1 MNIIAA
7 HSCNTSLPVHNLT
20 CASQMI
26 DGDNPS
32 LTHMPQI
39 KNDNLNDHLSS
50 HKQNDSCT
58 YVSNISAAH
67 SYSMNIIAA
76 HSYKPTTHHCQ
87 FTT

>member
-7 HSCNTSLPVHNLT
+7 HSYNTSLPVHNLICT
-20 CASQMI
+20 SQMI

-39 KNDNLNDHLSS
+39 KNDNLNDPRSS